1 MTTLPQDVR
10 KLTAKE
16 SPTLGQF
23 AWQDP
28 FLLTDQLSED
38 ETLIAEATAAFAAEH
53 LAPRVIDA
61 FANEEVDPSIF
72 RMMGQQGLLGVT
84 LPETY
89 GGLGSSY
96 VSYGLVARE
105 IERVDSGYRSMMSV
119 QSSLVIYPIYAYGS
133 EAQRGKILT
142 GFGKRGVDW
151 LFRSD

>member
-10 KLTAKE
+10 KLTSKE
-16 SPTLGQF
+16 SPTLDQF

-89 GGLGSSY
+89 ADWVPVMCLTAW
-96 VSYGLVARE
+96 LRARL
-105 IERVDSGYRSMMSV
+105 SAS
-119 QSSLVIYPIYAYGS
+119 
-133 EAQRGKILT
+133 ILAT
-142 GFGKRGVDW
+142 DP
-151 LFRSD
+151 